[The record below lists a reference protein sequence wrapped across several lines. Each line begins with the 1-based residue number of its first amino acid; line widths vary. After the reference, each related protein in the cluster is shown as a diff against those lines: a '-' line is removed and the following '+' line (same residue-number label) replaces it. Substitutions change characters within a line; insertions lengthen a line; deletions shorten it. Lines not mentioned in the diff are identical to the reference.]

1 VSDSGASILPVLPAA
16 VTAMQDGALQGNP
29 REVYTWFFHHLD
41 VQQYRA
47 VKLVEIEYALG
58 MSEASASI
66 AVRKLVDL
74 GYIERLRASSGSS
87 YRLVHSNPGR
97 APRQSSDGDG
107 PRDFRKLKRSACA

>member
-1 VSDSGASILPVLPAA
+1 MSDADASILPVLPAA

-29 REVYTWFFHHLD
+29 REVYMWFFHHLD

-74 GYIERLRASSGSS
+74 GYIERVRASSGSS
-87 YRLVHSNPGR
+87 YRLVHSNPAR
-97 APRQSSDGDG
+97 EPRQGADGQ
-107 PRDFRKLKRSACA
+107 DFRKLKRSACA